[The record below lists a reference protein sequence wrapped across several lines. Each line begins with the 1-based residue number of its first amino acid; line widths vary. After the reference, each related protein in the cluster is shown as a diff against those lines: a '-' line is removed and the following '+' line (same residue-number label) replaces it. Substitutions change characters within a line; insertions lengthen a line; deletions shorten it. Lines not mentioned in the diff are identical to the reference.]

1 MHSAQGAL
9 GPIKRGIALNKA
21 RIQLAGIELP
31 LAIGAG
37 EESSLIRTL
46 FQINEKCPF

>member
-9 GPIKRGIALNKA
+9 GPIEGSIALYNPG
-21 RIQLAGIELP
+21 IQLVGIELP

-37 EESSLIRTL
+37 EEPSLIRMF